1 MPITLPPLSRRQ
13 FLKRSLAG
21 TAGILVGRI
30 TLAADATVDPCRF
43 ALMSDVHIAGDK
55 AKIMRGVNLVEH
67 FTRACAQ
74 IAELNPRPAAS
85 AVTGDCTLLDGQPD
99 DYMVLSEVLVPIR
112 EAGVPVHLVL
122 GNHDCRER
130 CWASIAP
137 DAGQDKVVENRHITV
152 VESPHANW
160 LMLDSLDVVNRSP
173 GALGEA
179 QLKWLDV
186 ALAERSDKP
195 ALIVTH
201 HNPLFGKE
209 KSGLSDTGPLYEVL
223 LSHSNVKAHFFG
235 HTHKWST
242 KPHDSGIHLIN
253 LPPVAYVFNK
263 EKPSGWIDVRL
274 KANGATV
281 QMNSLNPEHR
291 QHGQTVELEWRG

>member
-21 TAGILVGRI
+21 SAGIFVSRV
-30 TLAADATVDPCRF
+30 TFAEDASLDACRF
-43 ALMSDVHIAGDK
+43 AFMSDSHIAGEK
-55 AKIMRGVNLVEH
+55 GKIMRGVNLVEH
-67 FTRACAQ
+67 LKNACAQ
-74 IAELNPRPAAS
+74 IAALNPRPAAS
-85 AVTGDCTLLDGQPD
+85 ALTGDCTLLDGQPD
-99 DYMVLSEVLVPIR
+99 DYAVLSELLVPVR

-130 CWASIAP
+130 CWASIPP
-137 DAGQDKVVENRHITV
+137 DSGQDKVVENRHITV

-160 LMLDSLDVVNRSP
+160 FMLDSLDVVNKSP
-173 GALGEA
+173 GALGDA
-179 QLKWLDV
+179 QLKWLDA
-186 ALAERSDKP
+186 ALGNQADKP
-195 ALIVTH
+195 ALIITH
-201 HNPLFGKE
+201 HNPLFGKGA
-209 KSGLSDTGPLYEVL
+209 SGLTDTGALYEVL
-223 LSHSNVKAHFFG
+223 LSHANVKAHFFG
-235 HTHKWST
+235 HTHTWNT
-242 KPHDSGIHLIN
+242 TIHDSGIHLIN

-263 EKPSGWIDVRL
+263 EKPSGWLDVRL